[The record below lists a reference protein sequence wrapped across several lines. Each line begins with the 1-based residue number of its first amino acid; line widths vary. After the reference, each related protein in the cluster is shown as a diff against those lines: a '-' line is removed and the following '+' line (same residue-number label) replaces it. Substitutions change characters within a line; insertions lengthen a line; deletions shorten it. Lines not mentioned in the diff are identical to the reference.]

1 MFHLLIAI
9 FFLFSWNVF
18 LPRNEHI
25 FLSLSE
31 CTNKLRMFNFWISD
45 CERISVP
52 VLEGVRQLILGSVFS
67 NSGHEVRAKDCYLK
81 AIKHGEAGADLHAAA
96 FAAYELGMLLCKTPE
111 VSNFYKLLLMFVLC
125 LRLLLIVQLPVLQLI
140 L

>member
-1 MFHLLIAI
+1 
-9 FFLFSWNVF
+9 
-18 LPRNEHI
+18 
-25 FLSLSE
+25 
-31 CTNKLRMFNFWISD
+31 
-45 CERISVP
+45 

-111 VSNFYKLLLMFVLC
+111 VSNAYKIIVNFVFFVHFGKAQDVLNVYKLLLIFAYC
-125 LRLLLIVQLPVLQLI
+125 
-140 L
+140 